1 MIHLINTKKTFT
13 DITSLIKAEV
23 PSGDGLCVVFTPHTT
38 CAIAILE
45 DESLLMKDMESYLER
60 IAPKNGVY
68 AHDDIER
75 RDVPPTER
83 INGFSHIR
91 AMQMTPSM
99 VIPYAD
105 GRLLL
110 GEWQSVFLVELDPAR
125 ERQVIVRCCADCQ

>member
-1 MIHLINTKKTFT
+1 MRHFIDTEETFT
-13 DITSLIKAEV
+13 DITELVKGEIPE
-23 PSGDGLCVVFTPHTT
+23 GDGLCVVFTPHTT

-45 DESLLMKDMESYLER
+45 NESLLMKDMESYLER

-68 AHDDIER
+68 AHDDIEH

-105 GRLLL
+105 GQLLL
-110 GEWQSVFLVELDPAR
+110 GEWQAIFLVELDPAR
-125 ERQVIVRCCADCQ
+125 KRQVIVWSHSE